1 MKNINYPLN
10 DIRILDLSRLLPGA
24 YCSQILSDY
33 GAKVLKV
40 EDPVLGDY
48 MRYFPPIL
56 NKESAYFLSVNRNKK
71 SIKLNLKTEKGLQIF
86 FKLAKRYNVIIE
98 SFRPGVMDKLGIGY
112 GIIKKINPAMIFCSI
127 SGFGQDGPYRDKV
140 GHDINY
146 IGYGGVLD
154 ITGEMNGPPAIPGVQ
169 IGDIG
174 GGGMLAAIAILI
186 AVIGR
191 EKHGE
196 GQYID
201 ISMLD
206 GIISWLAIYGGKYLV
221 DGLIPERGKLDLNGG
236 IAGYNIYKTKD
247 GKYLTLGIASEDK
260 FWKALCSAI
269 GRKDLLDRQFDEDQS
284 SLKSTLQEIFLSK
297 KLDEWQCI
305 LQNCETCFGPV
316 NSIEEAFMDPQVIHR
331 KLIFGMD
338 HPTEGKIKQI
348 RTAIN
353 FSETKQRAEIPPPGY
368 GEHTDQI
375 LREIGYDDSSINDLR
390 KEGII

>member
-1 MKNINYPLN
+1 MNIINYPLN
-10 DIRILDLSRLLPGA
+10 DIKVLDLSRLLPGA

-33 GAKVLKV
+33 GATVLKI

-48 MRYFPPIL
+48 MRYFQPIL
-56 NKESAYFLSVNRNKK
+56 NKESAYFISVNRNKK

-86 FKLAKRYNVIIE
+86 FKIAKMYNVIIE

-112 GIIKKINPAMIFCSI
+112 DIIKTINPAMIFCSI

-154 ITGEMNGPPAIPGVQ
+154 ITGERNGPPAIPGVQ

-186 AVIGR
+186 AAIGR
-191 EKHGE
+191 EKHGK

-221 DGLIPERGKLDLNGG
+221 DGLIPERGNLDLNGG
-236 IAGYNIYKTKD
+236 IAGYNVYKTKD
-247 GKYLTLGIASEDK
+247 DKYITLGIASEDK

-269 GRKDLLDRQFDEDQS
+269 GRIDLLDRQYDKDQL
-284 SLKSTLQEIFLSK
+284 SLKSTLQDIFLSK
-297 KLDEWQCI
+297 NLNEWQCL
-305 LQNCETCFGPV
+305 LQNSDTCFGPV
-316 NSIEEAFMDPQVIHR
+316 NSIEEAFMDR
-331 KLIFGMD
+331 RLYTG
-338 HPTEGKIKQI
+338 
-348 RTAIN
+348 N
-353 FSETKQRAEIPPPGY
+353 
-368 GEHTDQI
+368 
-375 LREIGYDDSSINDLR
+375 
-390 KEGII
+390 